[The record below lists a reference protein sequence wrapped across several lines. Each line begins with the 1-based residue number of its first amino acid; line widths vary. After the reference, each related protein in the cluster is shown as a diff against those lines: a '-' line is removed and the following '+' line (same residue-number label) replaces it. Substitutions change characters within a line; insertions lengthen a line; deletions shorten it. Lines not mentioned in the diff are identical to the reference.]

1 MSNKYSCKKHNIN
14 GDIVN
19 LAYADA
25 GCKAKAI
32 VGGSTNSDTEGQQQV
47 LRANVLQRL
56 TQLDAT
62 CNSDTGDCQT
72 DNELLMNY
80 SCPHPLGLHGIYH
93 TNIGNIK
100 NATTK
105 QTSTSSVCA
114 PVAMTSTTAG
124 PFVSFNPF
132 GYAIPSVTENPP
144 EKATIL
150 QTTSTSFDSA
160 PVAITSTDLV
170 GECHEIWVPDKLV
183 AKAVDDNSTNKN
195 DTDDEEDLYDDGS
208 DCDYFDDD
216 YQNDVDYPLGGGWI
230 REDQDATKK
239 FNDDSDETSHCAD
252 NHQNHNSRC
261 LK

>member
-1 MSNKYSCKKHNIN
+1 MFPQRHVAGGRFPQRHVADEGVRMLLGKGLITVVKLLIQSDDKLSTSVSCKKQNIN
-14 GDIVN
+14 RNIVN
-19 LAYADA
+19 LASADA

-62 CNSDTGDCQT
+62 CNSDTGDCQSSGYT
-72 DNELLMNY
+72 HKFLLTLSDMLFQVLRKTARKGYNLANY
-80 SCPHPLGLHGIYH
+80 KIR
-93 TNIGNIK
+93 
-100 NATTK
+100 
-105 QTSTSSVCA
+105 
-114 PVAMTSTTAG
+114 
-124 PFVSFNPF
+124 
-132 GYAIPSVTENPP
+132 E
-144 EKATIL
+144 
-150 QTTSTSFDSA
+150 
-160 PVAITSTDLV
+160 LV

-208 DCDYFDDD
+208 DCDYFDND